1 MDTPAPRVMKPMM
14 LSPGTGVQQRENL
27 MRQLSSPSTRMPCTA
42 WRARLLRRSAASLM
56 RSMAFFWLAFWL
68 RRISSRMRL
77 TVRVAVTPP

>member
-42 WRARLLRRSAASLM
+42 WRGRLLRRSAASLM
-56 RSMAFFWLAFWL
+56 RLICFSPLAFAAQDPQM
-68 RRISSRMRL
+68 RMRL